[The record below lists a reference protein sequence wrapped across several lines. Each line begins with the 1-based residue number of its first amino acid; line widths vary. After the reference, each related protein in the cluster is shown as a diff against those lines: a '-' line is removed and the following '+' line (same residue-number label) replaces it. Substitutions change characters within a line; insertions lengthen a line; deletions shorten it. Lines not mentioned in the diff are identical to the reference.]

1 MTGREGARRFYTSE
15 LCKEAFTE
23 EERSISQVHR
33 WTWFINL
40 HGRQWIKDGILLGF
54 AWVSHKWCICGRSH
68 YGVNHKQHL
77 MHLIKSILI
86 IVTQLNSNAVST
98 PDMTKRPLQIICIL
112 CQYFINRTRHQFI
125 VGVLSC
131 HAALHPVLIT
141 SLIIMGSI

>member
-1 MTGREGARRFYTSE
+1 MEGRGSKMGFYWALPGFHTSDALDC
-15 LCKEAFTE
+15 LCV
-23 EERSISQVHR
+23 RSR
-33 WTWFINL
+33 
-40 HGRQWIKDGILLGF
+40 
-54 AWVSHKWCICGRSH
+54 

-86 IVTQLNSNAVST
+86 IVTQLNSNTVST

-112 CQYFINRTRHQFI
+112 CQYFINRMRHQFI